1 MLFLLGFL
9 VVVQYQSQAASTGL
23 TALSVQE
30 LGELVANVTTRNN
43 QLREEID
50 TLQQQR
56 NALAATVQ
64 RGDSSAVQ
72 VRSDLNRI
80 LGWSGAVPVTGSGI
94 RVTIEGALPGDA
106 VELLLNELRNAGAE
120 GMAIGDVRLVA
131 GVVASGADGEARIA
145 GAAITNPAEIIAVGQ
160 PEALSGSLTR
170 AGGPIALLA
179 ARYPDV
185 VVTVE
190 TVDRVTLPA
199 TERSLSPTL
208 ARPHL

>member
-1 MLFLLGFL
+1 M
-9 VVVQYQSQAASTGL
+9 
-23 TALSVQE
+23 
-30 LGELVANVTTRNN
+30 TTRNN

-120 GMAIGDVRLVA
+120 AMAIGDVRLVA
-131 GVVASGADGEARIA
+131 GRRRHRCRRRGQDRRGRDRRTPPRSS
-145 GAAITNPAEIIAVGQ
+145 PSGQ

-170 AGGPIALLA
+170 AGGPIAQLA

-185 VVTVE
+185 VITVE

-199 TERSLSPTL
+199 TERALSPTL